1 MLVDLGVV
9 KPGSTIRI
17 PFSSFDKDD
26 GSSIT
31 MTNYAAADILAYKDG
46 STTERASTSG
56 YTATTD
62 FDAKT
67 GKHLIVI
74 DLSDDTTADFWK
86 SGSEYLIAIDA
97 VTVDAVTVGGW
108 IARFRI
114 GYAGSILD
122 TSIAT
127 LASQTSFTL
136 TTGPAEND
144 AIKGRVVLIH
154 NKASAIQAGYGIVT
168 AYTGA
173 TKTVTL
179 AAGTTFTVAAGD
191 NISIMEMAPLQ
202 AATLGRTLVVDA
214 AGLADANMVKAGPS
228 GSGTAQ
234 TAGDIIGDTNDIQT
248 RLPAALVSGR
258 MDASVGAMAA
268 NVLTATA
275 INADAITAAKIADG
289 AIDAATFAAGA
300 INAAA
305 IATDAITAAKIAA
318 DAIGASELAADA
330 INEIADQVW
339 DEALSGH
346 ATGGSAGAALSAAG
360 SAGDPWSTLLP
371 GAYGAGTAGKIVG
384 DNVNATI
391 SSRLASASYT
401 APLDAAGTRSAVGLA
416 SANLDT
422 QLTAIDDYI
431 DTEVAAIKAKTDNL
445 PAAPAAVSDIPT
457 ANANAD
463 ALLDRAN
470 AVETSL
476 TLRQAMR
483 LMSAALAGKLSGA
496 ATASVVIRNVGD
508 SKDRITATVDA
519 NGNRTAVTTDAT

>member
-9 KPGSTIRI
+9 KPGSTLRL

-31 MTNYAAADILAYKDG
+31 MTNFLVADILVYKDG

-86 SGSEYLIAIDA
+86 AGSEYLVAIDA
-97 VTVDAVTVGGW
+97 VTVDLVTVGGW

-114 GYAGSILD
+114 GYPGAILD

-154 NKASAIQAGYGIVT
+154 NKASAVQAGYAVIS
-168 AYTGA
+168 AYTGS

-179 AAGTTFTVAAGD
+179 AAGTTFTAAVGD
-191 NISIMEMAPLQ
+191 NISIMDLAPLQ
-202 AATLGRTLVVDA
+202 PATLGRTLVVDA
-214 AGLADANMVKAGPS
+214 AGLADANAVKVGPS

-234 TAGDIIGDTNDIQT
+234 TAGDIPA

-258 MDASVGAMAA
+258 MDSSTGAMAA
-268 NVLTATA
+268 NVLTAA
-275 INADAITAAKIADG
+275 
-289 AIDAATFAAGA
+289 A

-305 IATDAITAAKIAA
+305 LNGKGDWN
-318 DAIGASELAADA
+318 IGK
-330 INEIADQVW
+330 
-339 DEALSGH
+339 
-346 ATGGSAGAALSAAG
+346 TGYALSAAG
-360 SAGDPWSTLLP
+360 VQAIWDALTSALTTVGSVGKRIADFLTGDAYVRL
-371 GAYGAGTAGKIVG
+371 GAPAGASV
-384 DNVNATI
+384 
-391 SSRLASASYT
+391 SA
-401 APLDAAGTRSAVGLA
+401 DIAAVKT
-416 SANLDT
+416 DT
-422 QLTAIDDYI
+422 
-431 DTEVAAIKAKTDNL
+431 AAIKAKTDNL

-457 ANANAD
+457 ANTVAD

-470 AVETSL
+470 GIETAL
-476 TLRQAMR
+476 TPRQAFR
-483 LMSAALAGKLSGA
+483 LMASALAGKLSGA
-496 ATASVVIRNVGD
+496 GTTSIAIRNVGD

-519 NGNRTAVTTDAT
+519 SGNRTAVTTDGT